1 MRILIDDTNIHTKS
15 GTDKNGRPYAIRSQ
29 MGYLDVGKRYPAEIK
44 IRLKDDAQAFAA
56 GEYSVDLSAS
66 TYVSKYGSL
75 AMSEE
80 LVLLRAEKLAAV
92 AAK

>member
-1 MRILIDDTNIHTKS
+1 MRILIDDTNINTKS

-29 MGYLDVGKRYPAEIK
+29 AGYLDTGKRYPAEIK
-44 IRLKDDAQAFAA
+44 IRLKDDALAFPV
-56 GEYSVDLSAS
+56 GEYEVNLAAS

-80 LVLLRAEKLAAV
+80 LVLVAVNAPKLAA
-92 AAK
+92 AK